1 MVTVLTSALE
11 LFDRIN
17 LYGQIVH
24 ERTQYLTGATA
35 RVDHL
40 IKPLLQY
47 EFIKSE
53 IKAFYQLTECER
65 TSEISQL
72 SYP

>member
-35 RVDHL
+35 RVVCL
-40 IKPLLQY
+40 IYIVLRQ
-47 EFIKSE
+47 
-53 IKAFYQLTECER
+53 TH
-65 TSEISQL
+65 TW
-72 SYP
+72 

>member
-35 RVDHL
+35 RVVCL
-40 IKPLLQY
+40 IYILFCARLILG
-47 EFIKSE
+47 E
-53 IKAFYQLTECER
+53 
-65 TSEISQL
+65 
-72 SYP
+72 

>member
-11 LFDRIN
+11 LFDRMN

-35 RVDHL
+35 RVVCL
-40 IKPLLQY
+40 IYGP
-47 EFIKSE
+47 F
-53 IKAFYQLTECER
+53 
-65 TSEISQL
+65 SQKGTNNGKDIL
-72 SYP
+72 KN

>member
-17 LYGQIVH
+17 VYGQIVH

-35 RVDHL
+35 RVVCL
-40 IKPLLQY
+40 IYPPGTP
-47 EFIKSE
+47 EKSE
-53 IKAFYQLTECER
+53 HHKQVKF
-65 TSEISQL
+65 
-72 SYP
+72 